1 MLEKRAK
8 HQEDKVTLILTF
20 HPVLHV
26 VLDKICSSSHSKNF
40 FIKIGT
46 TKTTTV
52 SISQHKISSW
62 STSLIKTKIRGDK
75 EWWHF
80 PCCWKNCDICNILYP
95 SNQFRSTVTGEEYK
109 MNFNFNCNSDCAV
122 YLLTCKVLQRNK
134 QGQLLPRLDQGLISI
149 HRISHFTEK

>member
-1 MLEKRAK
+1 MRKRGG
-8 HQEDKVTLILTF
+8 
-20 HPVLHV
+20 
-26 VLDKICSSSHSKNF
+26 N
-40 FIKIGT
+40 
-46 TKTTTV
+46 
-52 SISQHKISSW
+52 
-62 STSLIKTKIRGDK
+62 
-75 EWWHF
+75 F
-80 PCCWKNCDICNILYP
+80 PCCRKNCDICNILYP